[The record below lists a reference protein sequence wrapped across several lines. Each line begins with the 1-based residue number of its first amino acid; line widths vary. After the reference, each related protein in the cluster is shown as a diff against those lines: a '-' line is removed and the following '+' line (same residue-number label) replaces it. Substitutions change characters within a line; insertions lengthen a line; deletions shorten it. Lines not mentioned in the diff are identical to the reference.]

1 MTYIV
6 RYTAIMPMSRG
17 ASPETERRA
26 PLTRERVLRTAV
38 ELADEA
44 GVASLT
50 MRRLAEQVGVEP
62 MSLYYHVP
70 NKEAILDG
78 IVDLVFREV
87 EESVG
92 AFEGGA
98 GPSQPD
104 APSEAP
110 DVDAAWKASLRAR
123 ILAARRVMLRHP
135 WVPALL
141 ESRTGLGLAQAR
153 YVDTVVGTLRSG
165 GLSYDLIHHAMHAL
179 GSRMF
184 GFSQELGDEAGSGD
198 AGDSDALAQMAEQV
212 PNLAAML
219 AVVAHDDPDSTLGGC
234 DDQFEFE
241 FGLDL
246 ILDGLERQHARTA

>member
-1 MTYIV
+1 
-6 RYTAIMPMSRG
+6 MPMSRG
-17 ASPETERRA
+17 VSSETERRT
-26 PLTRERVLRTAV
+26 PLTRDRVLATAV

-44 GVASLT
+44 GVPSLT

-87 EESVG
+87 EEAAG
-92 AFEGGA
+92 AFEVGA
-98 GPSQPD
+98 LEASATD
-104 APSEAP
+104 AT
-110 DVDAAWKASLRAR
+110 WKAKLRTR

-141 ESRTGLGLAQAR
+141 DSRSELGLSQAR
-153 YVDTVVGTLRSG
+153 YVDAVVGTLRSG
-165 GLSYDLIHHAMHAL
+165 GLSFDLIHHAIHAL

-184 GFSQELGDEAGSGD
+184 GFTQELGDDAGSGD
-198 AGDSDALAQMAEQV
+198 AGDSDALALMAEHV

-219 AVVAHDDPDSTLGGC
+219 AVVAHDDPDSTLGWC

-246 ILDGLERQHARTA
+246 ILDGLERQHARDA

>member
-1 MTYIV
+1 
-6 RYTAIMPMSRG
+6 MPMSRG
-17 ASPETERRA
+17 TSSETERRT
-26 PLTRERVLRTAV
+26 PLTRDRVLAAAV
-38 ELADEA
+38 ELADDT
-44 GVASLT
+44 GVASVT

-87 EESVG
+87 EEAAG
-92 AFEGGA
+92 AFEA
-98 GPSQPD
+98 S
-104 APSEAP
+104 A
-110 DVDAAWKASLRAR
+110 VDTTWTATLRAR

-141 ESRTGLGLAQAR
+141 DSRSELGLAQAR
-153 YVDTVVGTLRSG
+153 YVDAVVGTLRSG
-165 GLSYDLIHHAMHAL
+165 GLSFDLIHHAMHAL

-184 GFSQELGDEAGSGD
+184 GFTQELGDDAGSGD
-198 AGDSDALAQMAEQV
+198 AGDPDALAQMAEHV

-219 AVVAHDDPDSTLGGC
+219 AVVAHDDPDSTLGWC

-246 ILDGLERQHARTA
+246 ILDGLERQHVRGA

>member
-1 MTYIV
+1 M
-6 RYTAIMPMSRG
+6 
-17 ASPETERRA
+17 TERRT
-26 PLTRERVLRTAV
+26 PLTRDRVLAAAV

-44 GVASLT
+44 GVASVT

-87 EESVG
+87 EEVAG
-92 AFEGGA
+92 AFEDGGA
-98 GPSQPD
+98 PEPGALEAGAFRAGA
-104 APSEAP
+104 APEAP
-110 DVDAAWKASLRAR
+110 AIDATWKPALRER

-141 ESRTGLGLAQAR
+141 DSRSELGLSQAR
-153 YVDTVVGTLRSG
+153 YVDAVVGTLRSG

-184 GFSQELGDEAGSGD
+184 GFTQELGDEAGSGN
-198 AGDSDALAQMAEQV
+198 AGDSEALAQMAEHV

-219 AVVAHDDPDSTLGGC
+219 AVVAHDDPDSTLGWC

-246 ILDGLERQHARTA
+246 ILDGLERQHARDA